1 MKTDEIRPDNKG
13 PKNVAI
19 LLFISAL
26 LLAGFSY
33 QDWLQ
38 HQGGLTDSQVDTFLA
53 TPNSQGGEP
62 TTIEDFRDFEEDVQ
76 SNNGYLIRALGLT
89 ITTLSLLIGAPLL
102 HRLNIK
108 GAYLCVSGAIIGLF
122 SGIYGSYLINT
133 SAQLHLGDAMILT
146 YEIWVYLCG
155 SIMSLCLAVTALPLL
170 NTRAR
175 LALRPRV
182 DLVYGESE

>member
-1 MKTDEIRPDNKG
+1 MESDDIRPDSKG

-26 LLAGFSY
+26 LLAGFAY
-33 QDWLQ
+33 QDWMQ

-62 TTIEDFRDFEEDVQ
+62 TTVDDFRNFEDTVQ
-76 SNNGYLIRALGLT
+76 SNKGYLIRSIGLA
-89 ITTLSLLIGAPLL
+89 ITTVSLLIGAPLL

-108 GAYLCVSGAIIGLF
+108 GAYLCVAGAVIGLC
-122 SGIYGSYLINT
+122 SGVFGSFQINQ
-133 SAQLHLGDAMILT
+133 SAQMHLGDAMMLT

-155 SIMSLCLAVTALPLL
+155 TIMSLCLAVAALPLL

-175 LALRPRV
+175 LALSPEV
-182 DLVYGESE
+182 KLIQEESE

>member
-1 MKTDEIRPDNKG
+1 MEGNDIRPDFKG

-26 LLAGFSY
+26 LLAGFAY

-38 HQGGLTDSQVDTFLA
+38 HQGGLTDSQVDTYLA

-62 TTIEDFRDFEEDVQ
+62 TTVDDFRNFEEEVR
-76 SNNGYLIRALGLT
+76 SNKGYLIRAIGLV
-89 ITTLSLLIGAPLL
+89 ITTISLLIGAPLL
-102 HRLNIK
+102 YRLNIK
-108 GAYLCVSGAIIGLF
+108 GAYLCVAGAMIGLF
-122 SGIYGSYLINT
+122 SGVYGSFQINQ
-133 SAQLHLGDAMILT
+133 SAQMYLGDAMMLT

-155 SIMSLCLAVTALPLL
+155 TIMSLCLAVTALPLL

-175 LALRPRV
+175 LALSMGV
-182 DLVYGESE
+182 ILAQDESE

>member
-1 MKTDEIRPDNKG
+1 MENNDIRPDFKG

-26 LLAGFSY
+26 ILAGFAY

-38 HQGGLTDSQVDTFLA
+38 HQGGLTDSQVDTFLM

-62 TTIEDFRDFEEDVQ
+62 TTVDDFRDFEDEVQ
-76 SNNGYLIRALGLT
+76 SNKGYLIRSIGLV
-89 ITTLSLLIGAPLL
+89 ITTLSFLIGAPLL

-108 GAYLCVSGAIIGLF
+108 GAYLCVTGAVIGLC
-122 SGIYGSYLINT
+122 SGVVGSFQINK
-133 SAQLHLGDAMILT
+133 SAQMHLGDAMMLT

-155 SIMSLCLAVTALPLL
+155 TIMSLCLAVAALPLL

-175 LALRPRV
+175 LALSPRV
-182 DLVYGESE
+182 TLVHDESE